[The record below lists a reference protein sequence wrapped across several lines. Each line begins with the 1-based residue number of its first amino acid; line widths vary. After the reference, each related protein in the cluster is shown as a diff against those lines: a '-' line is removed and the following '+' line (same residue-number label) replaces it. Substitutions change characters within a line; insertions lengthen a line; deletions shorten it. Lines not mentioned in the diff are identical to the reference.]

1 MGSTEKIKIK
11 FGTDGWRAVISEDF
25 TFKNV
30 AIVAQAISE
39 WLMEL
44 PSLKQNSPSPCPPI
58 YDSTGRRAD
67 SVYGANGRFG
77 VGKEK
82 LNKCDCPPQEGHPQR
97 VAVGYDTRFLS
108 DEYAQ
113 ALSCVLAQNGM
124 EVYLSDTAIPTPAL
138 SFGVVKTKS
147 LAGVMITASHN
158 PGRFNGIKIK
168 TAEGG
173 AASRTIT
180 DKVEGYLFQT
190 EVKKADFQEA
200 LEAKKIVRHD
210 YKIEYV
216 KFIRNY
222 LDLRRIKNATFKVL
236 TDVMHGSGDSLMADI
251 LQGTKI
257 RLSLMRNDINPIF
270 DGGKPEPVVEYLA
283 VILSRV
289 RKEKFNLGL
298 VLDGDADR
306 IAAIAPGGEFISPQK
321 ILGLLI
327 LHLVRNRGKK
337 GGVVKTL
344 CSTTM
349 IDKIARKLNLK
360 LYETPVGFKYI
371 SDLMVSEKIVA
382 GGEEAGGMGLPDYI
396 PERDG
401 TLAGLLLLEMMVY
414 QKKDIKKILQ
424 EMEREFGRYYYER
437 LDLQLTS
444 QEPVDINRLK
454 AIDTILGKKVVTV
467 KDFDG
472 VKLICEDESWLMFRP
487 SGTEPLVRIYAE
499 ASSLSKAQQLIRFGE
514 SFLKNK

>member
-1 MGSTEKIKIK
+1 METNERPNIK

-30 AIVAQAISE
+30 SIVAQAISE
-39 WLMEL
+39 WLNRDAEL
-44 PSLKQNSPSPCPPI
+44 K
-58 YDSTGRRAD
+58 DGRSR
-67 SVYGANGRFG
+67 
-77 VGKEK
+77 
-82 LNKCDCPPQEGHPQR
+82 R

-113 ALSCVLAQNGM
+113 IVSGVLAQNGI
-124 EVYLSDTAIPTPAL
+124 EVYLSNTPIPTPAL
-138 SFGVVKTKS
+138 SFGVLKTKS
-147 LAGVMITASHN
+147 MAGVMITASHN

-168 TAEGG
+168 TPQGGG
-173 AASRTIT
+173 AGRSIT
-180 DKVEGYLFQT
+180 DKVESYLFRT
-190 EVKKADFQEA
+190 EVKKTNFKETK
-200 LEAKKIVRHD
+200 ETKKIIIHD

-222 LDLRRIKNATFKVL
+222 LDLKKIKSSAFKVL
-236 TDVMHGSGDSLMADI
+236 TDAMHGSGDSLMEQI
-251 LQGTKI
+251 LKGTNI
-257 RLSLMRNDINPIF
+257 RLSIMRSDVNPSF
-270 DGGKPEPVVEYLA
+270 EGGKPEPVVEYLDG
-283 VILSRV
+283 ICSRV
-289 RKEKFNLGL
+289 KKEKFDLGL

-306 IAAIAPGGEFISPQK
+306 IAAIAPGGQFISPQK

-327 LHLVRNRGKK
+327 LHLVRNRKK
-337 GGVVKTL
+337 TGGVVKTL

-349 IDKIARKLNLK
+349 IDKIAAKLNLK

-414 QKKDIKKILQ
+414 QKKDIKKLLT
-424 EMEREFGRYYYER
+424 EMEKEFGAYYYER
-437 LDLQLTS
+437 LDLQLS
-444 QEPVDINRLK
+444 SREPVDLNRIK
-454 AIDTILGKKVVTV
+454 TIDSILGKKVVER

-487 SGTEPLVRIYAE
+487 SGTEPLVRIYCE
-499 ASSLSKAQQLIRFGE
+499 ASSLKKAKTLIQHGA
-514 SFLKNK
+514 SILQNQK